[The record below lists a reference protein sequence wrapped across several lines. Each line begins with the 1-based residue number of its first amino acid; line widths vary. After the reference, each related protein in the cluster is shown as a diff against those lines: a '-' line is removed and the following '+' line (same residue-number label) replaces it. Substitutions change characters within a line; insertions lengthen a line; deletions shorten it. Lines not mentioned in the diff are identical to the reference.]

1 MWAITEILHWQ
12 TLNLVDKRQGLW
24 EGLDSVSSQW
34 EVVLCTIILIDKEK
48 RKEFFNIRAKKEK
61 LQSSISLRY
70 IAMVLHNKMI
80 HSNLHLQVTHISIQ
94 NGLIKFL
101 NMKIY
106 TNELK
111 YLCRI
116 LFQRWVS
123 EKVKW
128 EISLFNT
135 NSLKKKCNLSLSL
148 SIVSQS

>member
-34 EVVLCTIILIDKEK
+34 EVVLCTIILIDKDK

>member
-70 IAMVLHNKMI
+70 IVMVLHNKMI

>member
-70 IAMVLHNKMI
+70 IVMVLHNKMI

-135 NSLKKKCNLSLSL
+135 NSLKKKCNLSSSL